1 MAKCAYCAAH
11 TEVSDGG
18 MPVCPECCGR
28 EQNIAK
34 KRRADLN
41 SIQAIL
47 ADQIVQT
54 AARVTQE
61 NQKFLDL
68 MCQVPNGLPH
78 PDGAQLIRNVC
89 HELFI
94 ARKEMM
100 TAHRRLDDFIKRG
113 IVPEDLRRS
122 G

>member
-1 MAKCAYCAAH
+1 MPICLKCC
-11 TEVSDGG
+11 E
-18 MPVCPECCGR
+18 R

-34 KRRADLN
+34 KRRVGLN
-41 SIQAIL
+41 SIQNIL
-47 ADQIVQT
+47 ADRIIQT
-54 AARVTQE
+54 TARVAQE

-68 MCQVPNGLPH
+68 IRQVPNGLPH

-89 HELFI
+89 RELFI
-94 ARKEMM
+94 ARTEMM

-113 IVPEDLRRS
+113 IVPDDLKRS

>member
-11 TEVSDGG
+11 TELSDGG
-18 MPVCPECCGR
+18 LPVCQECCKP

-34 KRRADLN
+34 KRRVGLN
-41 SIQAIL
+41 SIQNIL
-47 ADQIVQT
+47 ADQIIQT
-54 AARVTQE
+54 TARVTQE

-68 MCQVPNGLPH
+68 MRQVPRGLPH

-89 HELFI
+89 RELFI

-100 TAHRRLDDFIKRG
+100 RAHRRLDDFIKRG
-113 IVPEDLRRS
+113 IVPDDLERS